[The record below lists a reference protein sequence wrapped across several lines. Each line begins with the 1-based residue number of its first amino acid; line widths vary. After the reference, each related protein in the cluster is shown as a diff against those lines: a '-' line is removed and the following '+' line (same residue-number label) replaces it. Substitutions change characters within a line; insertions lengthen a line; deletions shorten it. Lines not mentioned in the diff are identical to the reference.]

1 MKHRPRP
8 AEQDDLR
15 RPRLVDMID
24 GQHELVRL
32 AALIDWSWF
41 EEHWAGFFPS
51 PEGRPALHPRLV
63 AGLMYLQ
70 HAHGLS
76 DEAVLARWV
85 ENPYHQHF
93 TGEVFFQHRLPL
105 HPSSLSRWRGR
116 IGEEGVE
123 WLLTKTVEA
132 GRASG
137 AVKPR
142 SLSEIVVDTTVME
155 KAIAHPTDSR
165 LYETA
170 RRSLVTLAQKVGIR
184 LRQNYNRKAP
194 RLAAQAGRHAHARQ
208 FRRMRKA
215 LRTLKGYTGRV
226 LRDTGRKL
234 GTVPQGQLRRRIEA
248 RMALVTRLLR
258 QTPKSRN
265 KIYALHEPEVDCIAK
280 GKARVRYEF
289 GTKVSVATTLA
300 EGFVVGMRSMPGNP
314 YDGHTLG
321 EALQQVETLTACR
334 PSLAVVDRGYRG
346 HGVQG
351 TRVLI
356 SGSRRGITPRLA
368 RLLKRRSAIEPE
380 IGHMKTDGRL
390 ARCGL
395 KGLLGDAIFAV
406 LCGCG
411 HNIRKIL
418 AHLRALLTA
427 LLASLLQ
434 LHPRADAT
442 WLPAS
447 QPERVIQ
454 DRLITVPV
462 HLVDSVVT
470 KQLPS

>member
-1 MKHRPRP
+1 
-8 AEQDDLR
+8 
-15 RPRLVDMID
+15 MID
-24 GQHELVRL
+24 TRHELVRL
-32 AALIDWSWF
+32 AALIDWAWF

-63 AGLMYLQ
+63 AGLMCLQ
-70 HAHGLS
+70 HAYGLS

-85 ENPYHQHF
+85 ENPYFQHF
-93 TGEVFFQHRLPL
+93 TGEAFFQHRLPL

-142 SLSEIVVDTTVME
+142 SLSQVAVDTTVME

-165 LYETA
+165 LYERA

-194 RLAAQAGRHAHARQ
+194 RLAARAGRLAHARQ

-215 LRTLKGYTGRV
+215 LRTLRGYTGRV
-226 LRDTGRKL
+226 LRDI
-234 GTVPQGQLRRRIEA
+234 RRQVDAVAEGPVRA
-248 RMALVTRLLR
+248 KMLDRLDLVARLLR

-265 KIYALHEPEVDCIAK
+265 KIYALHEPDVDCIAK

-289 GTKVSVATTLA
+289 GTKVSVAATLA
-300 EGFVVGMRSMPGNP
+300 EGFVVGLRSMPGNP
-314 YDGHTLG
+314 YDGHTLPD
-321 EALQQVETLTACR
+321 ALQQVETLAGRR

-356 SGSRRGITPRLA
+356 SGTRRGLTPRLSK
-368 RLLKRRSAIEPE
+368 LLRRRSAIEPE
-380 IGHMKTDGRL
+380 IGHMKSDGRL
-390 ARCGL
+390 DRCPLRGR
-395 KGLLGDAIFAV
+395 LGDALFAV

-418 AHLRALLTA
+418 AHLRALLAA
-427 LLASLLQ
+427 LLASFIQ
-434 LHPRADAT
+434 AHAQPHRCPATSRAA
-442 WLPAS
+442 
-447 QPERVIQ
+447 
-454 DRLITVPV
+454 
-462 HLVDSVVT
+462 
-470 KQLPS
+470 